1 MGIIKSILREMALR
15 LRKTRAKRGHRTMG
29 YGRVGQHRK
38 SPGGRGLAGGM
49 HHEIINMNKYHPGYY
64 GKVGIRKLQWQKN
77 WDFCP
82 TVNVNKLWTLVSE
95 ETRKTAAGKKDAAL
109 VIDVTKSGY
118 FKVLGAGTLPKIP
131 VIVKAKF
138 FSQTAEKRIKEAG
151 GACVLIA

>member
-15 LRKTRAKRGHRTMG
+15 LRKTRHKRGHRTMG

-38 SPGGRGLAGGM
+38 SPGCRGLAGGM
-49 HHEIINMNKYHPGYY
+49 HHERINMNKYHPGYY
-64 GKVGIRKLQWQKN
+64 GKCGIRKLQWQKN
-77 WDFCP
+77 WDHCP
-82 TVNVNKLWTLVSE
+82 TINTDKLWSLVSE
-95 ETRKTAAGKKDAAL
+95 EVKAQAAAKKDAAL

-118 FKVLGAGTLPKIP
+118 FKVLGKGTMPKIP

-151 GACVLIA
+151 GACVL